1 MGHTVR
7 SLHHGFSGSLRR
19 RPGPPLRVLDR
30 AGTGPDGPGRH
41 HDHHHLVPSPNA
53 LLRAGP
59 DFASDIIGDAWDM
72 SNAEDISLDPM
83 QRRGWTSFGFNAGRV
98 GGTLT
103 TVDGSSNGSHI
114 TFLERA
120 YWGGLKPG
128 RTGAKYPIDAGSY
141 TKLSFKM
148 GMGGSGQFPR
158 VYWFLRDLGHPAG
171 TGGGWRYVDTQT
183 ASPTGDSMA
192 VVNLTQSLGGG
203 DPWSGLIRGFA
214 LYPNS
219 STVGYPVTFDWVR
232 LTTGDGHPSSAML
245 PIAWSGGSGPTT
257 IQVDRCRPH
266 EADDRAAAT

>member
-1 MGHTVR
+1 MVFGFASSPSWPSCGAFWIALAPDLTAQQGGITVTIT
-7 SLHHGFSGSLRR
+7 STTATN
-19 RPGPPLRVLDR
+19 P
-30 AGTGPDGPGRH
+30 
-41 HDHHHLVPSPNA
+41 

-72 SNAEDISLDPM
+72 SNGEDISLDPM
-83 QRRGWTSFGFNAGRV
+83 QRRGWTSFGFIDGRV
-98 GGTLT
+98 GGTLA
-103 TVDGSSNGSHI
+103 TVDGATNGSHI

-120 YWGGLKPG
+120 YWGGLKTG
-128 RTGAKYPIDAGSY
+128 RTGAKFPIDAGSY

-148 GMGGSGQFPR
+148 GMGAAGQFPR

-183 ASPTGDSMA
+183 ASPTAADSMA

-219 STVGYPVTFDWVR
+219 STVGYRVTFDWVR

-245 PIAWSGGSGPTT
+245 PITWSGGSGPTT
-257 IQVDRCRPH
+257 IQVID
-266 EADDRAAAT
+266 AASTKMTIALVAT